1 MTSDTSV
8 RFPDRHT
15 SDFKIL
21 IVLWKKTFK
30 PSPLNVTSY
39 HITKPDYS
47 TLVMILI
54 FQLFLL
60 AVLMTYLSFE
70 NVSLGKTSQSQVTLS
85 SVGNT
90 KIGKTCHMLGFPL
103 RLERGSCVGWK
114 SWVLERMSDFW
125 SRILFHCGPVV
136 EGASGQG
143 RLEVRILW
151 MSQIKRLIKKCWK
164 KLY

>member
-1 MTSDTSV
+1 
-8 RFPDRHT
+8 
-15 SDFKIL
+15 
-21 IVLWKKTFK
+21 
-30 PSPLNVTSY
+30 
-39 HITKPDYS
+39 
-47 TLVMILI
+47 MILT

-125 SRILFHCGPVV
+125 SRKLFHRDPVV

-151 MSQIKRLIKKCWK
+151 MSQIKNKEVLKKTVLVLVSIITSLLLAAYFGILFICKWYSKLFCFFWK
-164 KLY
+164 VCLTRNNWFEFFT